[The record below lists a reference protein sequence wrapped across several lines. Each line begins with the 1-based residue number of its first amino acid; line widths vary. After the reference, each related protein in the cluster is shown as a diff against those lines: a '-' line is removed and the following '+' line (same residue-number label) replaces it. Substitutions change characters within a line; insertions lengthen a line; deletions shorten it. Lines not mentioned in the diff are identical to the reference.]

1 MKRLITSLIIVF
13 LSATLSILS
22 LFYLKSVK
30 KEIEDKLSLISEEV
44 NNRNTSEAVRKADEL
59 YNLYSS
65 LDDVLVIFLE
75 HERLEELEE
84 TLSRLS
90 PLISSGDFG
99 EFSAEHSKARALVFK
114 LYDHEVPKLKNI
126 L

>member
-13 LSATLSILS
+13 LSAFLSVFS
-22 LFYLKSVK
+22 LIYLKSIK
-30 KEIEDKLSLISEEV
+30 GSIENKLSLISEEV
-44 NNRNTSEAVRKADEL
+44 KNNNPEKATKEADNL
-59 YNLYSS
+59 YDYYSS
-65 LDDVLVIFLE
+65 LDDILVIFLE

>member
-1 MKRLITSLIIVF
+1 MW
-13 LSATLSILS
+13 SI
-22 LFYLKSVK
+22 
-30 KEIEDKLSLISEEV
+30 ENKLSLISEEV
-44 NNRNTSEAVRKADEL
+44 KNNNPEKATKEADNL
-59 YNLYSS
+59 YDYYSS
-65 LDDVLVIFLE
+65 LDDILVIFLE